1 VVVPACHASTE
12 KANQEDHEF
21 EASQAHIAR
30 LREGRKRER
39 EEERRGREGGREKGG
54 EREKRER
61 RKERENT
68 DMKTFFSLCC
78 KLFLM
83 YKLKP
88 SSSSGFLKLTKGLGL
103 ST

>member
-54 EREKRER
+54 EREEERER
-61 RKERENT
+61 EYRHEN
-68 DMKTFFSLCC
+68 FFFPL
-78 KLFLM
+78 L
-83 YKLKP
+83 
-88 SSSSGFLKLTKGLGL
+88 
-103 ST
+103 